1 MFPDNR
7 TGCQT
12 YTIPFTVVLG
22 KNLYILNHVE
32 HINALPVRPSGLLVK
47 FNDCKMQITDCRFQ
61 RLRTLSNGRRMSNVG
76 FRITDYGLRITDY
89 GLWSVDCG
97 GPHVKLSSLV
107 IMILT
112 IHYQIVNLTPEF
124 CSQTHCYINTLKK
137 CE

>member
-76 FRITDYGLRITDY
+76 FRITDYGLRITDNGLRITVC
-89 GLWSVDCG
+89 GLWWATRKAIIVGNHDLDNS
-97 GPHVKLSSLV
+97 LSNSEP
-107 IMILT
+107 
-112 IHYQIVNLTPEF
+112 YP
-124 CSQTHCYINTLKK
+124 
-137 CE
+137 